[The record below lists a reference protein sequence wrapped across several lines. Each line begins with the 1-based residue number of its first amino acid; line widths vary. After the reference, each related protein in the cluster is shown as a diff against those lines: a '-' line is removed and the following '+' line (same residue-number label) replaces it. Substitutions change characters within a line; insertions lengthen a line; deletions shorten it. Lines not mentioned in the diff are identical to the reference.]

1 MKTVTETNTTA
12 RPAPDGPPGLEGE
25 VTLPHPNSNAGGQT
39 MRPSRPKLLSPKYRT
54 RIGTWN
60 VRTMYQAGK
69 VHQVAKEMKRL
80 RHAILGVSKTRR
92 TGAWKVHLTT
102 GETVLYSGLAGDDA
116 PHEKGVALILSKE
129 AGKSL
134 KEWEPISERII
145 FARFE
150 SKCQNTTIIQVYAPT
165 NDAEE
170 GVKEDF
176 YQQLQSAYSKTKARD
191 LTMVIGDLNAK
202 VGADDRNWEVSMGTH
217 GEGVINE
224 NGEMFCDFCTSN
236 GLVIG
241 GTLFPHKK
249 SHKLT
254 WRSPDGI
261 TENQID
267 HVAIN
272 KTWRSSLQDTRVMR
286 SADAGS
292 DHHLV
297 VAVIKIKLLALKK
310 PRSSRKTYCTHRF
323 KDQTVRKDFVIA
335 LTNRYDALYNKPV
348 DGEEQELDIE
358 QEWSKIKEMYSSTC
372 EEVLG
377 KAKREQKTWMSENTW
392 RLVEERR
399 VLKAML
405 ETAKT
410 RQQKLA
416 AVERY
421 NKKNHQVKRSCRR
434 DKRQRIDE
442 IAREA
447 EEAAEQRDM
456 KRVYDTTRL
465 LSGQK
470 TVQSKP
476 VKDKNGAV
484 LTRTED
490 QLNRWKEHFQEV
502 LNRPAPENPPNLTEG
517 PLLRIRT
524 GQITMAEVKRA
535 LKSLKNGKAPGCDNI
550 PPEA

>member
-12 RPAPDGPPGLEGE
+12 RPAPDGPPGLEGG

-39 MRPSRPKLLSPKYRT
+39 MRPSWPKLLSPKYRT

-80 RHAILGVSKTRR
+80 RLAILGVSETRW

-134 KEWEPISERII
+134 KEWEPISEWII

-176 YQQLQSAYSKTKARD
+176 NQQLQSAYSKTKARD
-191 LTMVIGDLNAK
+191 LTMVISDLNAK
-202 VGADDRNWEVSMGTH
+202 VGADNRNWEVSMGTH

-241 GTLFPHKK
+241 GTLFPPKK

-297 VAVIKIKLLALKK
+297 VAVIKIK
-310 PRSSRKTYCTHRF
+310 R
-323 KDQTVRKDFVIA
+323 
-335 LTNRYDALYNKPV
+335 
-348 DGEEQELDIE
+348 
-358 QEWSKIKEMYSSTC
+358 
-372 EEVLG
+372 
-377 KAKREQKTWMSENTW
+377 
-392 RLVEERR
+392 
-399 VLKAML
+399 
-405 ETAKT
+405 
-410 RQQKLA
+410 
-416 AVERY
+416 
-421 NKKNHQVKRSCRR
+421 
-434 DKRQRIDE
+434 
-442 IAREA
+442 
-447 EEAAEQRDM
+447 
-456 KRVYDTTRL
+456 
-465 LSGQK
+465 
-470 TVQSKP
+470 
-476 VKDKNGAV
+476 
-484 LTRTED
+484 
-490 QLNRWKEHFQEV
+490 
-502 LNRPAPENPPNLTEG
+502 
-517 PLLRIRT
+517 
-524 GQITMAEVKRA
+524 
-535 LKSLKNGKAPGCDNI
+535 
-550 PPEA
+550 

>member
-1 MKTVTETNTTA
+1 MT
-12 RPAPDGPPGLEGE
+12 
-25 VTLPHPNSNAGGQT
+25 
-39 MRPSRPKLLSPKYRT
+39 PSRPKLLSPKYCT
-54 RIGTWN
+54 RFGTWN
-60 VRTMYQAGK
+60 IRTMYQAGK
-69 VHQVAKEMKRL
+69 VHQVVREMKRL
-80 RHAILGVSKTRR
+80 RLAILGVSETRW
-92 TGAWKVHLTT
+92 TGAGKVHLTT
-102 GETVLYSGLAGDDA
+102 GETVLYSGLAGDAA

-129 AGKSL
+129 AAKSL

-176 YQQLQSAYSKTKARD
+176 NHQLQSAYNKRKARD

-202 VGADDRNWEVSMGTH
+202 VGSDNRNWEASMRTH
-217 GEGVINE
+217 GDGVVNE
-224 NGEMFCDFCTSN
+224 NGEMFCDFCASN
-236 GLVIG
+236 LLVIG

-254 WRSPDGI
+254 WSSPDGI

-272 KTWRSSLQDTRVMR
+272 KTRRSSLQDTRVMR

-297 VAVIKIKLLALKK
+297 VAMIKMKLSVSRK
-310 PRSSRKTYCTHRF
+310 PSSSRNKYCTYRF
-323 KDQTVRKDFVIA
+323 KDQTVRKEFVIA
-335 LTNRYDALYNKPV
+335 LTNRYDALYNEPV
-348 DGEEQELDIE
+348 DEEEPELDIE
-358 QEWSKIKEMYSSTC
+358 QEWSKIREMYSSTC

-377 KAKREQKTWMSENTW
+377 RAKRERKAWMSENTW

-399 VLKAML
+399 VLKAKL
-405 ETAKT
+405 EATKT

-416 AVERY
+416 AVGRY
-421 NKKNHQVKRSCRR
+421 NEKNHEVKRSYRR
-434 DKRQRIDE
+434 DKRRRIDE
-442 IAREA
+442 ISREA
-447 EEAAEQRDM
+447 EESAEQRDT

-465 LSGQK
+465 LSGRK

-476 VKDKNGAV
+476 VKDKNGAF
-484 LTRTED
+484 LTGAED
-490 QLNRWKEHFQEV
+490 QLNQWKEHFQEV
-502 LNRPAPENPPNLTEG
+502 LSRPAPENPPDLT
-517 PLLRIRT
+517 
-524 GQITMAEVKRA
+524 
-535 LKSLKNGKAPGCDNI
+535 
-550 PPEA
+550 